1 VGERVR
7 VLPKRRERPNGDGQV
22 SEIPPYDFLSGFRVD
37 RLHTFDMGAIARSDI
52 ELVEASL
59 RGEHEAF
66 GDLVARYQDVV
77 CAVSYSSTGDRVLS
91 EDVAQET
98 FIAAWRQLDRLRS
111 SERLRPWLCGIARN
125 LARTARKRRRRE
137 APEADAG
144 DQIDSTEGPYDVA
157 ARGDVE
163 RVVRESLER
172 IPYAYREALILYYRE
187 DMAIREI
194 AETLG
199 VSETTV
205 MQRLSRGRRHL
216 AASVTEVVEST
227 LRGDRRKRDLVAA
240 VLASIAVIGL
250 PSRVDASPSLKGST
264 MLKLAIGASAVAVVA
279 TTAYLIHTR
288 DDGVTKPAVAQAP
301 APLKP
306 TLQYG
311 AGTLGLA
318 HAPTLGPTSAPRAI
332 ASRGVAEADLAI
344 LPADSEAVIGVNF
357 GQLSRSVLWKTY
369 VAPMISNSDGFRE
382 IEKLCGFD
390 PMTSLGSI
398 SLGLKGLGDDQNVSG
413 VIVIHGFE
421 RAKSMSCFDSQG
433 VAEAE
438 KAGTKVTIDDGVV
451 LMAGSNEYERV
462 AFTFI
467 DNTTALVVI
476 GPEAATKESV
486 ARIAAGN
493 GGVHTSTVFAS
504 ALQAINTDDS
514 IWLMLADGSP
524 LVANMNAELSQ
535 FTTTKLGTTYM
546 SLNVTDSLALDA
558 GLRLDSPAMVAK
570 LVAEIEKKMT
580 ETALAQ
586 QVRSTFDQLDVIAD
600 GNDLILSVSMSG
612 PQIVQLMA
620 LFSGLDDDVS
630 AK

>member
-1 VGERVR
+1 
-7 VLPKRRERPNGDGQV
+7 
-22 SEIPPYDFLSGFRVD
+22 
-37 RLHTFDMGAIARSDI
+37 MGAIARSDI

-240 VLASIAVIGL
+240 VLASIAIIGL

-279 TTAYLIHTR
+279 TTAYLVHSHSSS
-288 DDGVTKPAVAQAP
+288 DAPSSHKAAAVA
-301 APLKP
+301 LKP
-306 TLQYG
+306 KLQYG
-311 AGTLGLA
+311 GGTLGLA

-332 ASRGVAEADLAI
+332 ASRSVAEADLAI

-357 GQLSRSVLWKTY
+357 AQLSRSALWKTW
-369 VAPMISNSDGFRE
+369 VAPMVANNDGFRE
-382 IEKLCGFD
+382 IEQLCGFN

-398 SLGLKGLGDDQNVSG
+398 SLGLKGLGDNDTVSG
-413 VIVIHGFE
+413 VIIIHGFE

-438 KAGTKVTIDDGVV
+438 KAGTKVTIDNGVV
-451 LMAGSNEYERV
+451 LMASTDGPDHV

-476 GPEAATKESV
+476 GPDAASKESV
-486 ARIAAGN
+486 QRIAAGN
-493 GGVHTSTVFAS
+493 GGVHNSTVFAS
-504 ALQAINTDDS
+504 AIQSINTDDS
-514 IWLMLADGSP
+514 IWLMVAEGSSF
-524 LVANMNAELSQ
+524 LDNLNTEIAQ
-535 FTTTKLGTTYM
+535 YTTTKLGTMYL

-558 GLRLDSPAMVAK
+558 GLRLGSPAAVATV
-570 LVAEIEKKMT
+570 VAEIEKKMSAT
-580 ETALAQ
+580 ELAQ
-586 QVRSTFDQLDVIAD
+586 TIRGTFDQLDVLAD

-612 PQIVQLMA
+612 PQIVSL
-620 LFSGLDDDVS
+620 VS
-630 AK
+630 LLTTLPELREAK

>member
-1 VGERVR
+1 
-7 VLPKRRERPNGDGQV
+7 
-22 SEIPPYDFLSGFRVD
+22 
-37 RLHTFDMGAIARSDI
+37 MGAIARSDI

-111 SERLRPWLCGIARN
+111 SQRLRPWLCGIARN

-137 APEADAG
+137 PLVDAD
-144 DQIDSTEGPYDVA
+144 DQIAETDGPYDVA

-163 RVVRESLER
+163 RVVREALAR
-172 IPYAYREALILYYRE
+172 IPYAYREALVLYYRE
-187 DMAIREI
+187 DLSIREI

-216 AASVTEVVEST
+216 AASVTEVVESS
-227 LRGDRRKRDLVAA
+227 LRGDRRKRDLVSA
-240 VLASIAVIGL
+240 VLASIAVIAL

-264 MLKLAIGASAVAVVA
+264 MLKLAIATSAVAVVA
-279 TTAYLIHTR
+279 TTAYLVHSHSST
-288 DDGVTKPAVAQAP
+288 TTATSAAQ

-311 AGTLGLA
+311 GGTLGLA

-332 ASRGVAEADLAI
+332 ASRSVAEADLAI

-357 GQLSRSVLWKTY
+357 AQLSRSSLWKTW
-369 VAPMISNSDGFRE
+369 VAPMVTNNDGFQE

-390 PMTSLGSI
+390 PLTSLGSI
-398 SLGLKGLGDDQNVSG
+398 SIGVKGLGENDTVSG
-413 VIVIHGFE
+413 VVLIHGYE
-421 RAKSMSCFDSQG
+421 RAKSMSCFDSKG

-438 KAGTKVTIDDGVV
+438 KAGTKVTIEDGVV
-451 LMAGSNEYERV
+451 MLTAPEGHEHV

-467 DNTTALVVI
+467 DDTTALVVI
-476 GPEAATKESV
+476 GPDAATKQGV

-493 GGVHTSTVFAS
+493 GGIHTSTVFAS

-514 IWLMLADGSP
+514 IWLMVAEGSP
-524 LVANMNAELSQ
+524 FLGGLNTELSR
-535 FTTTKLGTTYM
+535 FTTTKLGTMYL
-546 SLNVTDSLALDA
+546 SVNVTDSLALDA
-558 GLRLDSPAMVAK
+558 GLRLGSPAAVATV
-570 LVAEIEKKMT
+570 VAEIEKKMT
-580 ETALAQ
+580 ETELAQ
-586 QVRSTFDQLDVIAD
+586 QLRSHFDQLDVIAD
-600 GNDLILSVSMSG
+600 GNDLIVSVSLSG
-612 PQIVQLMA
+612 AQILQL
-620 LFSGLDDDVS
+620 VS
-630 AK
+630 LVSSHAEVTAK